1 MHIQTHIIS
10 PLINSFSTTT
20 TTTKSIDTIRQ
31 FRVSEIAF
39 RTQKEFQVYS
49 VHCTIE
55 CV

>member
-10 PLINSFSTTT
+10 PLINSFST